1 LGPLNE
7 PAGLYFSSLWLGHI
21 PPWLGQ
27 RVQKFFCLG
36 RIGNG
41 FHTHIAVL
49 VLWCLPQ
56 VKPLSWPLHTHRK
69 VFSAALESAATDSE
83 LQAAAV
89 AAREEFARSGRAA
102 SFSSKHLARQA
113 TLGGTT
119 RHELLPGPMGPKT
132 QAATEAAAS
141 MACEAVGSSGADV
154 TSPES
159 SSSAEGTRMQEGS
172 VSAAAHSRHA
182 STDSSSQQQQQ
193 QRQLS
198 GRPSSMPDAV
208 LVGPAT
214 SGIVVDEL
222 DALEDLLTD
231 LDLLLPGGA
240 SETDSDMDSPVPVA
254 SQQQNVPP
262 QPRQQL

>member
-1 LGPLNE
+1 M
-7 PAGLYFSSLWLGHI
+7 
-21 PPWLGQ
+21 
-27 RVQKFFCLG
+27 
-36 RIGNG
+36 
-41 FHTHIAVL
+41 L
-49 VLWCLPQ
+49 VLACLLQ

-69 VFSAALESAATDSE
+69 VFTAALESAATDSE

-119 RHELLPGPMGPKT
+119 RHELLPGPMGPRT
-132 QAATEAAAS
+132 QAATEAAAA
-141 MACEAVGSSGADV
+141 MAYEAVHGSSADV
-154 TSPES
+154 TFSES
-159 SSSAEGTRMQEGS
+159 SSSAEGTSMQEGS
-172 VSAAAHSRHA
+172 SSAAAHSRHA
-182 STDSSSQQQQQ
+182 STDSSSQQQQQQ

-208 LVGPAT
+208 LVGPAS

-240 SETDSDMDSPVPVA
+240 SETDSDMESPVPAA
-254 SQQQNVPP
+254 SQQQQVEMPSPP
-262 QPRQQL
+262 